1 MVSTEKGFY
10 EIANL
15 YNELFAKFFELHKI
29 KKVVCTDM
37 KEHFFDRI
45 DVNDDGTMNVYSYG
59 LSFPFANLSFD
70 FTMDYAK
77 CLSNMEHD
85 LYMQERRGS
94 HNNFTFYFTDIYEE
108 PTLISREEIDEL
120 ENEYEQ
126 RRNEVA

>member
-1 MVSTEKGFY
+1 MVSTEKGFN

-45 DVNDDGTMNVYSYG
+45 EVNDDGTINVYSYG
-59 LSFPFANLSFD
+59 LSSPFANLSFD

-85 LYMQERRGS
+85 LYMQQKRGS

-108 PTLISREEIDEL
+108 PTLISREEIDKL

-126 RRNEVA
+126 RRNEVV